1 MKKHPILFSLLTIIG
16 LILIFSI
23 FSRFFGEE
31 SSFMPGEKIAVI
43 EIKGVIIDSRPII
56 NEILKFKKNDSVKAV
71 VLRINSPGGAVGPSQ
86 EIFKEVMKL
95 NKEKKVVAS
104 LGSIATSGGYYIACA
119 AEKIL
124 ANPGTI
130 TGSIGVMMKF
140 TNFEQLFS
148 KIGLK
153 GVMIKSGEYKDIG
166 SPFREMTPKDK
177 KILKGVIRDIHRQF
191 IEVVAEGR
199 KIPLKK
205 VREKLADGRIFTG
218 NQAKGLGLV
227 DELGNLQDT
236 IRIAAKMA
244 DIQGEPRVIY
254 PKERSSLLGI
264 LLNKS
269 LMALR
274 SGLYDIDNNNN
285 NISYLYVP

>member
-285 NISYLYVP
+285 ISYLYVP

>member
-274 SGLYDIDNNNN
+274 SGLYDIDNNN
-285 NISYLYVP
+285 ISYLYVP